1 MSHFRR
7 VHISRAAYDNLKGSF
22 KVEPGHGGDR
32 DAFLADYGIET
43 FLVVPTL
50 EEAEITNT
58 QQSTSTTQVVLDK
71 KSLQTNGTNST
82 VQHLLQT
89 LEYSESNGDP
99 DWKPEIP
106 FGNVSLNFDLD
117 LHGLR
122 GQSRPKVDL
131 L

>member
-1 MSHFRR
+1 M
-7 VHISRAAYDNLKGSF
+7 
-22 KVEPGHGGDR
+22 
-32 DAFLADYGIET
+32 ADYGIET

-122 GQSRPKVDL
+122 GQSRPKVGL